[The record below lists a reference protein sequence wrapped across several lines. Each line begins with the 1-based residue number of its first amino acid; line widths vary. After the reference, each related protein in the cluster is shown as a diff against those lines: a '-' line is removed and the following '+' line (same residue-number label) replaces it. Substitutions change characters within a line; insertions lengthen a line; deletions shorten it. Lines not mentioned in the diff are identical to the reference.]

1 MTSSREGQGPPP
13 EAAKAAG
20 PPQAAKPAGSS
31 PRASTAFTGHEE
43 RWQARLGKLRDV
55 VRQELVAR
63 QLAAELGPPPVR
75 IIDLG
80 CGQGTQAVRL
90 ARRGYE
96 VTGVDASA
104 ELLAR
109 FERDL
114 AAEPAEVRARV
125 RVERGLIENWA
136 ERSGVSAAGTVLCH
150 GVLMYA
156 ADPDPVL
163 RVIAGLTAPGGM
175 ASLLV
180 RNGDA
185 LAMRPGLLGDWAACG
200 QAFGSVTYANR
211 IGVTARA
218 DRLADLTARLAGYG
232 LDVTAWYGV
241 RVFTDTAPGD
251 AEPPPDLE
259 ALLACEERA
268 GRTDPYRQ
276 VAALLHVIARR
287 PD

>member
-1 MTSSREGQGPPP
+1 L
-13 EAAKAAG
+13 
-20 PPQAAKPAGSS
+20 
-31 PRASTAFTGHEE
+31 STAFTAGQQN
-43 RWQARLGKLRDV
+43 WQARLGKLRDV
-55 VRQELVAR
+55 VRQHLVTK
-63 QLAAELGPPPVR
+63 QLAAELPPAPVR

-104 ELLAR
+104 DLLAR
-109 FERDL
+109 FARDL

-125 RVERGLIENWA
+125 RVERGLIEDYA
-136 ERSGVSAAGTVLCH
+136 ERAGVPRPAAVLCH
-150 GVLMYA
+150 GVLMYL

-163 RVIAGLTAPGGM
+163 RAIAGLIPPGAM

-185 LAMRPGLLGDWAACG
+185 LAMRPGLLGDWTACAE
-200 QAFGSVTYANR
+200 AFGSASYPNR

-218 DRLADLTARLAGYG
+218 DRLADLTGRLASYG
-232 LDVTAWYGV
+232 LEVTAWYGV
-241 RVFTDTAPGD
+241 RVFTDTAPDD
-251 AEPPPDLE
+251 AVPPPDLD
-259 ALLACEERA
+259 ALLACEEQA

-276 VAALLHVIARR
+276 VAALVHLIARR
-287 PD
+287 PG

>member
-1 MTSSREGQGPPP
+1 V
-13 EAAKAAG
+13 
-20 PPQAAKPAGSS
+20 
-31 PRASTAFTGHEE
+31 STAFTGRESN
-43 RWQARLGKLRDV
+43 WQARLGKLRDV
-55 VRQELVAR
+55 VRQELVAS
-63 QLAAELGPPPVR
+63 QLSAELPPPPVR
-75 IIDLG
+75 VIDLG
-80 CGQGTQAVRL
+80 CGQGTQALRL

-109 FERDL
+109 LEQDL

-125 RVERGLIENWA
+125 QVQHGLIEHFP
-136 ERSGVSAAGTVLCH
+136 ERAVASRFAAVLCH

-156 ADPDPVL
+156 EDPEPVL
-163 RVIAGLTAPGGM
+163 RVVAGLTAPGGM
-175 ASLLV
+175 TSLLV

-185 LAMRPGLLGDWAACG
+185 LAMRPGLLGDWAVCAD
-200 QAFGSVTYANR
+200 AFGSVTYQNR

-218 DRLADLTARLAGYG
+218 DRLADLTARLADHG
-232 LDVTAWYGV
+232 LEVTAWYGV

-268 GRTDPYRQ
+268 GRTEPYRR
-276 VAALLHVIARR
+276 VAALLHLIARR
-287 PD
+287 PG

>member
-1 MTSSREGQGPPP
+1 MPSRGGQG
-13 EAAKAAG
+13 
-20 PPQAAKPAGSS
+20 GSS
-31 PRASTAFTGHEE
+31 PQASTAFTGHEE

-63 QLAAELGPPPVR
+63 QLTTELRPPPVR

-80 CGQGTQAVRL
+80 CGQGTQALAL

-125 RVERGLIENWA
+125 RVEHGLIENWA
-136 ERSGVSAAGTVLCH
+136 ERSGVSRAEAVLCH

-163 RVIAGLTAPGGM
+163 RAVAGLTAPGGM

-180 RNGDA
+180 RNGDG
-185 LAMRPGLLGDWAACG
+185 LAMRSGLLGNWAACA
-200 QAFGSVTYANR
+200 QALSISGDSLTYANR
-211 IGVTARA
+211 IGVIARA
-218 DRLADLTARLAGYG
+218 DRLADLTARLAGHG

-268 GRTDPYRQ
+268 GRTDPYRR